1 MNTGNNR
8 AQREYE
14 AYPGQPYP
22 LGATWDGSGVNFAIF
37 SENAE
42 ALDLCLF
49 DEPYGASEVARI
61 PMREQTDQVWHVYL
75 PGVRPGQ
82 IYGYRVHGPFEPEKG
97 HRFNPHKLLLDPYA
111 KATTGP
117 IAWSDAM
124 SGYPVTADEDL
135 DLRQDT
141 VDSAPGMPKAVVIQ
155 PSFSWGDDK
164 PPRTPWH
171 NSVIYEAHVK
181 GLTVLRDD
189 IPEPVRG
196 TYSAL
201 CERKVIEYLLDLGIT
216 AIELMPIH
224 QFVNDKRLVDL
235 GLRNYW
241 GYNTISFFA
250 PDPRYSSLTY
260 PGARVNEFKTMVK
273 SLHGAGVEVILDV
286 VYNHTAEGNHLGPTL
301 SFRGID
307 NQAYYR
313 LSAEN
318 PRYYMDYTGT
328 GNTLNMLHPRTI
340 QMIMD
345 SLRYWVLEM
354 HVDGFRFDLASALA
368 RELHDVNRLGAFFD
382 IIHQDPVISQAKL
395 IAEPWDVGEG
405 GYQVGNFPVL
415 WAEWNDRY
423 RDAVR
428 RFWRGDRGV
437 VADLAYRLTGS
448 SDLYAHS
455 GRKPRASINFV
466 TAHDGFTLRDL
477 VSYNEKHNEANLE
490 SNRDGVDNN
499 LSWNCGVE
507 GEADGPEIRELR
519 ARQMRNFMTTLLVSQ
534 GVPMISHGDEIGRT
548 QGGNNNAYCQDNE
561 ISWVD
566 WNLTPEQQVMLDWTR
581 RVVRFMRQHSILRRR
596 NYFSG
601 RAIRGA
607 EIKDISWL
615 RPDGAEMSDKDWADK
630 AFHAFAVWLS
640 GAAGEQVDSSNRPII
655 ADTVVILMN
664 SFSEPVDFVLP
675 STGGRA
681 RWRLALDTAS
691 PHAPARRFRARSV
704 VSVSGLSMVI
714 LEHPRGRPPAARR
727 PANTGLAAD
736 PSVCHLPRP
745 SQSRPSRSLTHGA
758 CCRTRDQT

>member
-1 MNTGNNR
+1 MTNR
-8 AQREYE
+8 ILRDYDS
-14 AYPGQPYP
+14 YPGHPYP

-42 ALDLCLF
+42 AVELCLF
-49 DEPYGASEVARI
+49 DEAYAAPEVARVRI
-61 PMREQTDQVWHVYL
+61 REQTDQVWHVYL

-97 HRFNPHKLLLDPYA
+97 LRFNPYKLLLDPYA

-124 SGYPVTADEDL
+124 FGYPAGGDKDA

-141 VDSAPGMPKAVVIQ
+141 VDSAPGMPKAVVIE
-155 PSFSWGDDK
+155 PSFSWGDDR

-201 CERKVIEYLLDLGIT
+201 CERKVIDYLLDLSIT
-216 AIELMPIH
+216 AIELMPVHHYI
-224 QFVNDKRLVDL
+224 NDKQLVDR

-241 GYNTISFFA
+241 GYNTISFFS
-250 PDPRYSSLTY
+250 PDPRYSSLVY

-273 SLHGAGVEVILDV
+273 TLHGAGIEVILDV

-313 LSAEN
+313 LSAETL
-318 PRYYMDYTGT
+318 RFYTDYTGT

-368 RELHDVNRLGAFFD
+368 RELHDVNRLSAFFD
-382 IIHQDPVISQAKL
+382 IIHQDPVISQVKL

-437 VADLAYRLTGS
+437 VADLAFRLTGS

-455 GRKPRASINFV
+455 GRKPHASINYV

-477 VSYNEKHNEANLE
+477 VSYNEKHNEANLDG
-490 SNRDGVDNN
+490 NQDGVDEN
-499 LSWNCGVE
+499 LSWNCGAE
-507 GEADGPEIRELR
+507 GETDDPEIGELR

-534 GVPMISHGDEIGRT
+534 GVPMISHGDEIART
-548 QGGNNNAYCQDNE
+548 QRGNNNAYCQDNE
-561 ISWVD
+561 ITWID
-566 WNLTPEQQVMLDWTR
+566 WNLTDEQQEMLDWTR
-581 RVVRFMRQHSILRRR
+581 RVVAFMRHHSILRRR

-601 RAIRGA
+601 RPIRGA
-607 EIKDISWL
+607 GIKDISWL
-615 RPDGAEMSDKDWADK
+615 RPDSQEMSDEDWSDE
-630 AFHAFAVWLS
+630 AFHAFAIRLY
-640 GAAGEQVDSSNRPII
+640 GAAAEHVDEQNRPIV
-655 ADTVVILMN
+655 ADTLVVLMN
-664 SFSEPVDFVLP
+664 SSDDPVDFALP
-675 STGGRA
+675 RTVGRV
-681 RWRLALDTAS
+681 RWRLAFDTADPDATPRDYPS
-691 PHAPARRFRARSV
+691 RATYSV
-704 VSVSGLSMVI
+704 RGRSMVI
-714 LEHPRGRPPAARR
+714 LEHPTPGATGQPIQAEHRVRR
-727 PANTGLAAD
+727 
-736 PSVCHLPRP
+736 
-745 SQSRPSRSLTHGA
+745 
-758 CCRTRDQT
+758 

>member
-1 MNTGNNR
+1 MAGDGTR
-8 AQREYE
+8 DYE

-37 SENAE
+37 SENADGV
-42 ALDLCLF
+42 DLCLF
-49 DEPYGASEVARI
+49 DDPYGSPEVARVS
-61 PMREQTDQVWHVYL
+61 MREQTDHVWHVYL

-82 IYGYRVHGPFEPEKG
+82 IYGYRVYGPFQPERG
-97 HRFNPHKLLLDPYA
+97 LRFNPHKLLLDPYA

-124 SGYPVTADEDL
+124 FGYPVNGATAADL
-135 DLRQDT
+135 IQDT
-141 VDSAPGMPKAVVIQ
+141 TDSAPGMPKAVVIE
-155 PSFSWGDDK
+155 PAFSWGGDK

-171 NSVIYEAHVK
+171 NSVIYEAHTR
-181 GLTVLRDD
+181 GLTVLRKD
-189 IPEPVRG
+189 IPESVRG

-201 CERKVIEYLLDLGIT
+201 CERTVIEYLLDLGIT
-216 AIELMPIH
+216 AIELMPVH
-224 QFVNDKRLVDL
+224 QFINDKRLVDA

-241 GYNTISFFA
+241 GYNTLSFFA

-273 SLHGAGVEVILDV
+273 TLHGAGIEVILDV

-313 LSAEN
+313 LAPKD
-318 PRYYMDYTGT
+318 PRHYTDYTGT

-345 SLRYWVLEM
+345 SLRYWVMEM
-354 HVDGFRFDLASALA
+354 HVDGFRFDLASSLA
-368 RELHDVNRLGAFFD
+368 RELHDVNRLSSFLD
-382 IIHQDPVISQAKL
+382 IIHQDPVISQVKL

-428 RFWRGDRGV
+428 RFWRGDPGV

-448 SDLYAHS
+448 SDLYAQS
-455 GRKPRASINFV
+455 GRKPHASVNFV

-490 SNRDGVDNN
+490 GNEDGADEN

-507 GEADGPEIRELR
+507 GETDDSEIRELR
-519 ARQMRNFMTTLLVSQ
+519 MRQMRNFMTTLLVSQ

-548 QGGNNNAYCQDNE
+548 QRGNNNAYCQDNE
-561 ISWVD
+561 ITWVD
-566 WNLTPEQQVMLDWTR
+566 WELSAEQQEMLDWTR

-596 NYFSG
+596 DYFSG
-601 RAIRGA
+601 RPIRGA
-607 EIKDISWL
+607 GIKDISWL
-615 RPDGAEMSDKDWADK
+615 RPDGQEMSDSDWANE
-630 AFHAFAVWLS
+630 AFHALAFRLH
-640 GAAGEQVDSSNRPII
+640 GAAAGHFDDQNRPII
-655 ADTVVILMN
+655 ADTLVILMN
-664 SFSEPVDFVLP
+664 SFDHDVEFLLP
-675 STGGRA
+675 RTVGRLK
-681 RWRLALDTAS
+681 WQLALDTAE
-691 PHAPARRFRARSV
+691 PDARQREYAPRSTITV
-704 VSVSGLSMVI
+704 RGRSMVI
-714 LEHPRGRPPAARR
+714 LEHPTP
-727 PANTGLAAD
+727 T
-736 PSVCHLPRP
+736 PRP
-745 SQSRPSRSLTHGA
+745 TIQRAQVEHRVRAETSLSQR
-758 CCRTRDQT
+758 